1 MNIVCNKEG
10 ISKNVAILSWG
21 LCENLKKECFMKR
34 LIFIVSLIF
43 VSSATMAQMKIHDN
57 GKAIFATD
65 PSETPKGQVHV
76 KSDLND
82 LAQTLYLDAPKEF
95 TLFQATFASLY
106 LGNSNN
112 TDNNYAR
119 LNFGDGDAPAV
130 SAIAARIENHGAN
143 SGTLEFWT
151 RQAGQQIAKRM
162 TVLANGDVN
171 IGGGPISYMFSVNGD
186 ASKIGGGTWKVP
198 SDRRLKK
205 DIAPFTDGLNQV
217 LKMQPVNFRYNGLA
231 GISDTETQ
239 YVGVIAQDVQ
249 KVAPYTVKTMKDG
262 YLEFDSN
269 AVVYMLIN
277 AIKEQQAQIDRLEA
291 QVKKYSRGGTR

>member
-1 MNIVCNKEG
+1 
-10 ISKNVAILSWG
+10 
-21 LCENLKKECFMKR
+21 MKR
-34 LIFIVSLIF
+34 FVLVISLIF
-43 VSSATMAQMKIHDN
+43 VSSAAMAQMKIHDN

-65 PSETPKGQVHV
+65 PSETPKGQLHV

-82 LAQTLYLDAPKEF
+82 LAQTLYLDAPKSF
-95 TLFQATFASLY
+95 TLFQATYASLY
-106 LGNSNN
+106 LGNSDGTN
-112 TDNNYAR
+112 NNYAR
-119 LNFGDGDAPAV
+119 LNFGDGDAPAS
-130 SAIAARIENHGAN
+130 SAIGARIEDHAAN

-151 RQAGQQIAKRM
+151 RAPGQQILKRM
-162 TVLANGDVN
+162 SVLANGDVN
-171 IGGGPISYMFSVNGD
+171 IGGGPIDYMFSVNGD

-205 DIAPFTDGLNQV
+205 DITPFTDGLSQV
-217 LKMQPVNFRYNGLA
+217 LRMQPINFRYNGLA

-239 YVGVIAQDVQ
+239 YVGVIAQDAQ

-277 AIKEQQAQIDRLEA
+277 AVKEQQAQIDKLEA
-291 QVKKYSRGGTR
+291 QLKKLNRGGTR